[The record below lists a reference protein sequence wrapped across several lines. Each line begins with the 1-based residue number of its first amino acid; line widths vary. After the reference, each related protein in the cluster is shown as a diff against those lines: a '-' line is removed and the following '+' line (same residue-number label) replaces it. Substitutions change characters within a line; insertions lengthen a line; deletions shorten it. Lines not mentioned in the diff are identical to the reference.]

1 MSNFEKK
8 FGKYAIK
15 NLPIILIAC
24 YMIGYILQ
32 LLDTST
38 GTKIMGYLYLDPL
51 KIIFDFQIW
60 RLFSWILIPAYGAI
74 GSPLDLFFI
83 LIALYFYYSI
93 GTSLERVWGA
103 YKFNLYTLGGFLL
116 TIVSAFIYAGIVV
129 LAGGRLNIG
138 AFNTI
143 YVNMSIFLAFAATF
157 PDAQVFLLMII
168 PIRVKYLGIIYGAM
182 LVYEVLGCVATG
194 NITQGMVIVVS
205 LLNFLIFFLTQ
216 RRNFRSRVRAVKRQY
231 EFKRQMSQTERD
243 MGLDKRNREEP
254 VRESKKPGIT
264 RHKCAVCGKTEEEN
278 DNLNFRFCSK
288 CNGNYEYCEEHLFT
302 HIHVK

>member
-1 MSNFEKK
+1 MSSFEKK

-15 NLPIILIAC
+15 NLPLILIAC
-24 YMIGYILQ
+24 YMLGYVLQ
-32 LLDTST
+32 LAETAMRVPILS
-38 GTKIMGYLYLDPL
+38 YLYLSPSN
-51 KIIFDFQIW
+51 IIFKLQIW
-60 RLFSWILIPAYGAI
+60 RLFTWILIP
-74 GSPLDLFFI
+74 PDRFNI
-83 LIALYFYYSI
+83 LTLIVLYFYYSI
-93 GTSLERVWGA
+93 GTSLENVWGR
-103 YKFNLYTLGGFLL
+103 YKFNLYILSGFIF
-116 TIVSAFIYAGIVV
+116 TVV
-129 LAGGRLNIG
+129 G
-138 AFNTI
+138 AFVLFGIAILTGMPLYVNSFNTF

-157 PDAQVFLLMII
+157 PEAQVFLLMII